1 MKKKVRLCLTAEEY
15 RIVLQSLVNLKN
27 KLIRQGRYT
36 DCVDDLILKLI
47 ESPVKKVKIA

>member
-27 KLIRQGRYT
+27 ELIRQGRYT
-36 DCVDDLILKLI
+36 DCVDDLILI
-47 ESPVKKVKIA
+47 DAPVKKIKIA

>member
-27 KLIRQGRYT
+27 ELIRQGRYT

-47 ESPVKKVKIA
+47 DAPVKKIKIA

>member
-27 KLIRQGRYT
+27 ELIRQGRYT
-36 DCVDDLILKLI
+36 DCVDDLILKI
-47 ESPVKKVKIA
+47 IDAPVKKIKIA